1 MTETRGFYCYF
12 FHNPHAE
19 GSLFSDKLFLQVYKK
34 RVVTKLVRCTQQSQA
49 GRRGC
54 PAGVGRCPAE
64 SSRNPRQ
71 GKTILDNAKADAAKL
86 SEETVSRAQQDAQV
100 WLENSRASCENE
112 CKAMAERSRE
122 KLTAAANLIAERIVN
137 TL

>member
-1 MTETRGFYCYF
+1 MLAVFIAFIKEKLHSEADSHDRFACF
-12 FHNPHAE
+12 CFIQQRLCHS
-19 GSLFSDKLFLQVYKK
+19 GSAQF
-34 RVVTKLVRCTQQSQA
+34 
-49 GRRGC
+49 
-54 PAGVGRCPAE
+54 
-64 SSRNPRQ
+64 RNRIAIRADAQRQ

>member
-1 MTETRGFYCYF
+1 MQKSVWE
-12 FHNPHAE
+12 
-19 GSLFSDKLFLQVYKK
+19 SFSAAIFAGYQK

-54 PAGVGRCPAE
+54 PAGVGDAQQKAAAIRADA
-64 SSRNPRQ
+64 NRQ
-71 GKTILDNAKADAAKL
+71 GKAILDNAKTDAAKL
-86 SEETVSRAQQDAQV
+86 SEQTISRAQQDAAV
-100 WLENSRASCENE
+100 WLENSRTACENE
-112 CKAMAERSRE
+112 CRAMAQKSRD